1 MEYTDAARPTIL
13 SHPLPFTAHRSGK
26 LVQKYADCKKINR
39 RTERATAFMQWEKEM
54 LSYIKC
60 YNL

>member
-1 MEYTDAARPTIL
+1 MQQDRL
-13 SHPLPFTAHRSGK
+13 SSVIPFPSQRTEAEK

-54 LSYIKC
+54 LSYIKR
-60 YNL
+60 YKL